1 MKTLLRIRTCVE
13 WTLHM
18 FRMAIFLLNEPF
30 GASFIFHL
38 SFFFHF
44 IGQVFF
50 HNDTGRTIYFV
61 FLHITFVLQLFQH
74 FL

>member
-38 SFFFHF
+38 SFILSVKFSF
-44 IGQVFF
+44 I
-50 HNDTGRTIYFV
+50 TILEKLFILS
-61 FLHITFVLQLFQH
+61 FCTLSTFVLQLFQH